1 MLVLLSDISADNDNA
16 PRWVISDEER
26 DILRLKPSA
35 WLESTSGVVSSGGKV
50 SAVRDKTGK
59 TTWKHTATNPPMIK
73 LYNGIPV
80 LNFGRAVSN
89 SGALLAEGGYQA
101 IPADGIYSLFTL
113 YRIPVG
119 NTEGYTG
126 VGGNIAG
133 NNEAAGEWLRV
144 RFGSDSY
151 QGNTIFLNHGGVAV
165 TGTDN
170 YPINTSLA
178 GWRDAKWHI
187 STIQAGTD
195 FHRWEIDGALLQET
209 TFPAKPFLTEA
220 SRQLVI
226 GGACNPLSHGFQG
239 DIAAVLL
246 LPGELRDGAKTLIYD
261 RLNTMKAALTGS
273 SGA

>member
-1 MLVLLSDISADNDNA
+1 MLVLLSDISADNNNA
-16 PRWVISDEER
+16 PRWVISKEET

-35 WLESTSGVVSSGGKV
+35 WLEATSGVVSSGGKV

-59 TTWKHTATNPPMIK
+59 TAWMHTASNPPLIK
-73 LYNGIPV
+73 MYNGIPV

-101 IPADGIYSLFTL
+101 IPADGIYSLFIL
-113 YRIPVG
+113 YRIPVEK
-119 NTEGYTG
+119 TEGYSG

-133 NNEAAGEWLRV
+133 NNEAVGEWLRV

-151 QGNTIFLNHGGVAV
+151 EGNVIFLNHGDVSV

-170 YPINTSLA
+170 YPINKVLP
-178 GWRDAKWHI
+178 GWRDAQWHI
-187 STIQAGTD
+187 STIQAGAD
-195 FHRWEIDGALLQET
+195 FHRWEIDGALHQET
-209 TFPAKPFLTEA
+209 TFPAKPFPTEA

-226 GGACNPLSHGFQG
+226 GGACNPLSNGFQG

-261 RLNTMKAALTGS
+261 RLNAMKTALTES
-273 SGA
+273 SSV